1 MNLNSYEAKVL
12 GKELYLD
19 IARRNNLLTQKWTI
33 GRCRQFKKDIKEAMD
48 NKVRL

>member
-19 IARRNNLLTQKWTI
+19 IARKNNLLTKKWTI
-33 GRCRQFKKDIKEAMD
+33 GRYRQFKKDIKTAMD
-48 NKVRL
+48 NHVRL

>member
-19 IARRNNLLTQKWTI
+19 IARQNNLLTKKWTI
-33 GRCRQFKKDIKEAMD
+33 GRYRQFKKDIKAAMD
-48 NKVRL
+48 NHVRL